1 MLLVKP
7 YPSAGCLHLSAWH
20 AKSLPAELKTPSEDL
35 YERGN
40 RFRLNFIC
48 ALAIVTVAL
57 FANASSCLAQTS
69 SGSTPSALSTP
80 QSAAPPVQ
88 NPTAVAPLG
97 LLAGAAGLGDGPIL
111 AGDTV
116 EVQVFD
122 DPELSVRAQVSQS
135 GDIPVPLVGVFHIA
149 GLTSTEAAAALTNEF
164 KNRDFLQHPNILVT
178 VQQSG
183 NGVTVAGEVRV
194 PGIYPVNGKH
204 RLIDV
209 LTRAGGPNDN
219 AAHVI
224 EVTGPGADQLQRVV
238 WDPTF
243 QENPATRV
251 YLEAGQTVLVG
262 KCGVVYLGGNLAK
275 PGAFPLCGSR
285 HTTVSEAVALAG
297 GVRPSSSA
305 SRTVLLRT
313 ELGTR
318 TVRTVDIE
326 SILRGKSPD
335 FTLNSDDILYVPG
348 SVLKASAKSL
358 AQTALNLASVY
369 GAFKLQQP

>member
-1 MLLVKP
+1 MLFVKR
-7 YPSAGCLHLSAWH
+7 YACAGQSYLS
-20 AKSLPAELKTPSEDL
+20 SLPATSVPSERKITSPDNYKL
-35 YERGN
+35 RT
-40 RFRLNFIC
+40 RFRPVFLC
-48 ALAIVTVAL
+48 CGLAIAMM
-57 FANASSCLAQTS
+57 ASIFNPLACMAQMA
-69 SGSTPSALSTP
+69 GS
-80 QSAAPPVQ
+80 SAASAPQTTSAPVQ

-97 LLAGAAGLGDGPIL
+97 SFTGPAGLGDGPIL
-111 AGDTV
+111 PGDTV

-122 DPELSVRAQVSQS
+122 APELSVRAQVAQS
-135 GDIPVPLVGVFHIA
+135 GDIPVPLLGVFHIA
-149 GLTSTEAAAALTNEF
+149 GLTSIEAAAALSSEF

-183 NGVTVAGEVRV
+183 NGVTVAGEVRT
-194 PGIYPVNGKH
+194 PGIYPVSGKH

-209 LTRAGGPNDN
+209 LTRAGGPTDN

-224 EVTGPGADQLQRVV
+224 EVTGPGVDQIQRVV

-285 HTTVSEAVALAG
+285 HTTLTEAITIAG
-297 GVRPSSSA
+297 GLRPSSSA
-305 SRTVLLRT
+305 NKTVLLRT
-313 ELGTR
+313 EQGTR
-318 TVRTVDIE
+318 TVRTIDLE

-335 FTLNSDDILYVPG
+335 FTLNSDDILYVP
-348 SVLKASAKSL
+348 SSALKAGIKTISGL
-358 AQTALNLASVY
+358 ALNFALTTTAY
-369 GAFKLQQP
+369 RLQR